1 MYHMKKLCLIIISF
15 LLMNMIMSTVYA
27 QNKPSLITDSNTPLH
42 LLEPDYN
49 VPYGIPEAG
58 NIKADLDRILA
69 YLEDTTPIILIDKT
83 SGKEI
88 NDFDKI
94 DRNTIIGRGDFR
106 LTSYEWG
113 VTYAA
118 MISAANVTGDN
129 KYSEYVFNRFKF
141 LADVRPEFKK
151 VLDEYGSTDSQIS
164 RVLNPAALDD
174 AGAMS
179 AAMIK
184 ASIQNPELQLDPM
197 IQNYMNYIMHYEY
210 RLSDRTFARKR
221 PQMNTVWLDDMF
233 MSIPAIVQM
242 GRYTGENRYYDEAA
256 SQIKLF
262 ADKMFIED
270 KSLFR
275 HGWVESAEFHPS
287 FFWGRANGWAMLT
300 MVEVLDIL
308 PKNHPQREYI
318 LQLLRKHIHGISALQ
333 SGDGFWHQLVD
344 RNDSYYETSATAIF
358 VYCIAHAINEGWI
371 SAINYGPVATLG
383 WNAVSTMINNKG
395 QVEGTCVGTGMAFDP
410 AFYYNRPVSPF
421 AAHGYGPV
429 ILAGSEMIKLIN
441 NQFPKMNDMAVQYYQ
456 TEQKTSAPI
465 FSLGG
470 RTDQFISGSTRK
482 NSSNPIIFLI
492 GDSTVKN
499 GRGEGDNGQWGWG
512 SFFEQFFDT
521 TRVSVENHA
530 LGGRSSRTFITEGLW
545 DKVLSGISEGDYLFI
560 QFGHNDGGPL
570 NRGRARAS
578 LKGTGNESEI
588 VVMERNGGQE
598 EVFTYGKYLR
608 KYIRQAK
615 SRGAIPV
622 VLSHTPGNSWDGDKI
637 MRNNETYGK
646 WSREIAEQEGVF
658 YIDLNNL
665 IAEKCEEL
673 GKEKTNEL
681 FKDRVHTSY
690 DGAVLFGKIL
700 IEGVKSTPQ
709 LSLNQYIIQKQ

>member
-1 MYHMKKLCLIIISF
+1 MKKSCLTIISF
-15 LLMNMIMSTVYA
+15 LLMNIILIPVFG
-27 QNKPSLITDSNTPLH
+27 QNKPDVITDSNTPLH

-49 VPYGIPEAG
+49 IPYGIPEKG
-58 NIKADLDRILA
+58 NIKNDLDRILA
-69 YLEDTTPIILIDKT
+69 YLEDATPTKLVDKD

-88 NDFDKI
+88 KDFNSI
-94 DRNTIIGRGDFR
+94 NRNVSISRGDFR

-118 MISAANVTGDN
+118 MLAAAEATGDN
-129 KYSEYVFNRFKF
+129 RYKEYVFDRFKF
-141 LADVRPEFKK
+141 LADVRPGYMK
-151 VLDEYGSTDSQIS
+151 VLYDYGNTDSQIRS
-164 RVLNPAALDD
+164 VLSPAALDD
-174 AGAMS
+174 AGAMC

-184 ASIQNPELQLDPM
+184 AGMQNRELQLDPM

-210 RLSDRTFARKR
+210 KLFDGTFARKR

-242 GRYTGENRYYDEAA
+242 GRYSGENKYYNEAA
-256 SQIKLF
+256 RQIKLF
-262 ADKMFIED
+262 ADKMFIEERG
-270 KSLFR
+270 LFR
-275 HGWVESAEFHPS
+275 HGWVESADFHPS

-300 MVEVLDIL
+300 LVEVLDVL
-308 PKNHPQREYI
+308 PENHPQRESI
-318 LQLLRKHIHGISALQ
+318 LLLLKKHIHGISALQ

-358 VYCIAHAINEGWI
+358 VYCIAHAINKGWI
-371 SAINYGPVATLG
+371 SPISYGPVATLG
-383 WNAVSTMINNKG
+383 WNAVSTKINGKG

-410 AFYYNRPVSPF
+410 AFYYSRPVSPF

-429 ILAGSEMIKLIN
+429 LWAGAEMIKLLD
-441 NQFPKMNDMAVQYYQ
+441 NQYPKMNDKAVQFYQ

-470 RTDQFISGSTRK
+470 RDDQIVSGSTRK
-482 NSSNPIIFLI
+482 NKSNPVILLI

-499 GRGEGDNGQWGWG
+499 GRGKGDNDQWGWG

-521 TRVSVENHA
+521 TRITVENHA

-545 DKVLSGISEGDYLFI
+545 NKVLPGIQEGDYLFI

-578 LKGTGNESEI
+578 LKGTGDESEI
-588 VVMERNGGQE
+588 VVMESNGGQE
-598 EVFTYGKYLR
+598 EVFTYGNYLR

-622 VLSHTPGNSWDGDKI
+622 VLSHTPGNSWEGDKMI
-637 MRNNETYGK
+637 RNSETYGK
-646 WSREIAEQEGVF
+646 WSREVAEQEGVY

-665 IAEKCEEL
+665 IAEKCEEI

-681 FKDRVHTSY
+681 YKDRVHTSY
-690 DGAVLFGKIL
+690 DGAILFGKTL
-700 IEGVKSTPQ
+700 IEGIKSTPK
-709 LSLNQYIIQKQ
+709 LSLNQFIKK